1 MRGFAAI
8 GLVNAKFPENIG
20 HVMRAAGCYQ
30 AAMVA
35 VSGARYRHTPID
47 TGKFHRHIP
56 LVEVGNVMD
65 AIPIGAVPVAVEIT
79 DAATSL
85 VDFDHPEQAF
95 YIFGPEDSSVPQSVL
110 SQCQHIVSIPTS
122 YCMNL
127 AATVNVVLFD
137 RLAKRMRAAQEAA

>member
-8 GLVNAKFPENIG
+8 GLVDAKFPPNIG
-20 HVMRAAGCYQ
+20 HVMRAAGCYR

-35 VSGARYRHTPID
+35 VSGGRYRHTPID

-56 LVEVGNVMD
+56 LVEVGDVMD
-65 AIPIGAVPVAVEIT
+65 AMPVGAVPVAIEIT
-79 DAATSL
+79 GGAVSL

-95 YIFGPEDSSVPQSVL
+95 YIFGPEDGSIPAPVL
-110 SQCQHIVSIPTS
+110 DKCQHVVSIPTS
-122 YCMNL
+122 HCMNL

-137 RLAKRMRAAQEAA
+137 RMAKRLRAA